1 MPRPPRLPTQWS
13 FVCLWMHMR
22 NRLLDYIGYGLGF
35 FLVTHKDPPPA
46 HMSKS
51 KVPVA
56 TPPPTWLDPE
66 APAAESPSKPEAPSA
81 TPLSLVKNTWNGF
94 SNDDCMTLGA
104 AMAYYSVFSLAPL
117 LLTVIS
123 IAGLVFG
130 RQAIQN
136 QIAGQ
141 IQALIGSGAAE
152 QVTSMLAKQAQN
164 TSGGII
170 GTVVGIV
177 TLIFGATGAFA
188 ALQDAL
194 NKAWHVQPD
203 PSQGGLKTFLT
214 KRVMSFGMILGVVFL
229 MIASLVVTAI
239 LAAVGKWMG
248 GHLPNALSTTVAQ
261 ALAFVVSLAVITSL
275 FALIFKVLPDGRVQW
290 RDAWVGG
297 LVTSVLFTIGKT
309 GLGFYLGKAA
319 PGSAYGAAGSL
330 VVIVLWLYYASL
342 IVLFGAEF
350 TKIWAAAHG
359 REIAPESGAVRVV
372 TEQRRADSNPQ
383 PVR

>member
-1 MPRPPRLPTQWS
+1 
-13 FVCLWMHMR
+13 MR
-22 NRLLDYIGYGLGF
+22 NRLFNYIGYGLGF
-35 FLVTHKDPPPA
+35 FLLTHEDPPPA
-46 HMSKS
+46 HLSGSKA
-51 KVPVA
+51 PVA
-56 TPPPTWLDPE
+56 PPPPTWLDKDT
-66 APAAESPSKPEAPSA
+66 PAGEPDVKPAKPSA
-81 TPLSLVKNTWNGF
+81 SPLSLIKNTWNGF

-117 LLTVIS
+117 LLVVIS
-123 IAGLVFG
+123 IAGLIFG
-130 RQAIQN
+130 RAAIQH
-136 QIAGQ
+136 QISDQ
-141 IQALIGSGAAE
+141 VQALIGSGAAE
-152 QVTSMLAKQAQN
+152 QVTSMLGKQAQN

-170 GTVVGIV
+170 GTVVGIL

-203 PSQGGLKTFLT
+203 PAQGGLKSFLT

-229 MIASLVVTAI
+229 LMASLVVSAA

-248 GHLPNALSTTVAQ
+248 GRLPNALSTGVAQ
-261 ALAFVVSLAVITSL
+261 GLAFVVSLALIGSL
-275 FALIFKVLPDGRVQW
+275 FALIFKVLPDGRVRW
-290 RDAWVGG
+290 PDAWVGG
-297 LVTSVLFTIGKT
+297 AVTSVLFTIGKT
-309 GLGFYLGKAA
+309 GLGIYLGKAA

-359 REIAPESGAVRVV
+359 REIRPEAGAVQVG
-372 TEQRRADSNPQ
+372 TEQRRADAQPQ
-383 PVR
+383 TVR